1 MAHILNDDNSRN
13 GLKTFILNGQ
23 NYSDIISVT
32 EVVDWLLL
40 NVQGY
45 NLYTDF
51 NKKRYDEIKN
61 NPLYKTLIKSPI
73 EGDIK
78 FGLKYKKVSGTS
90 PQKKAVKELYSN
102 VNVDNKEKTF
112 DGKIKFN

>member
-1 MAHILNDDNSRN
+1 MNS
-13 GLKTFILNGQ
+13 Q
-23 NYSDIISVT
+23 NYSDPISVT
-32 EVVDWLLL
+32 EVVDKAIKQCTSY
-40 NVQGY
+40 NV
-45 NLYTDF
+45 YTEL
-51 NKKRYDEIKN
+51 NKKRYDDIKTN
-61 NPLYKTLIKSPI
+61 EKYKTLIKSPI

-90 PQKKAVKELYSN
+90 SQKKAVKELYSN

>member
-1 MAHILNDDNSRN
+1 MI
-13 GLKTFILNGQ
+13 
-23 NYSDIISVT
+23 
-32 EVVDWLLL
+32 
-40 NVQGY
+40 
-45 NLYTDF
+45 
-51 NKKRYDEIKN
+51 
-61 NPLYKTLIKSPI
+61 IKSPI

-90 PQKKAVKELYSN
+90 SQKKAVKELYSN